1 MKKLIVVEGQDGT
14 GKTTVAQGLR
24 DALVARGHKVSSYRE
39 PGGTPFGEAVR
50 AILLGKDPITPLTQF
65 YLFQAA
71 RAELMEVLTRD
82 PSDFIV
88 MDRFWPSTFAY
99 QVQGDGV
106 SQDLYWQAQHQVD
119 KILMKGDVRT
129 DIFFLVI
136 PEALR
141 LQRLAQTGKAA
152 DRYEGKD
159 ANFQTRVAKGYEHLQ
174 GVMPRKCIDATKPVE
189 AVVQEILSKLR

>member
-1 MKKLIVVEGQDGT
+1 MDAV
-14 GKTTVAQGLR
+14 GKSSAAAVLR
-24 DALVARGHKVSSYRE
+24 RELQTQGHKVSSYRE
-39 PGGTPFGEAVR
+39 PGGTPFGEALR
-50 AILLGKDPITPLTQF
+50 GILLSSENITALTQF

-71 RAELMEVLTRD
+71 RVELMQVLIGD

-88 MDRFWPSTFAY
+88 MDRFWPSTWAY
-99 QVQGDGV
+99 QVQGSGV
-106 SQDLYWQAQHQVD
+106 SQELYWQAQHQIEV
-119 KILMKGDVRT
+119 ILKGHLET

-141 LQRLAQTGKAA
+141 LQRLSQTGKAV

-159 ANFQTRVAKGYEHLQ
+159 AAFQTRVAKGYENLQ
-174 GVMPRKCIDATKPVE
+174 GAMPRKCIDATKPLE